1 MWKAWKKKKVLF
13 GNSIIRA
20 FIYDRLGKLLWNWK
34 KIFRVTRII
43 VKEKYYKITSDK
55 KKKERNEMLK
65 KIKKKKEDLES
76 LCLHDEK
83 NIIGRYERVAAK
95 AIGLVKISIN
105 DVYPIV
111 I

>member
-1 MWKAWKKKKVLF
+1 MKKKKVLF

-20 FIYDRLGKLLWNWK
+20 FIYDRLEKLLWNWK

-43 VKEKYYKITSDK
+43 VKEKYYKITSNK
-55 KKKERNEMLK
+55 KKKERNEILK
-65 KIKKKKEDLES
+65 KIKKKEDLEL

-95 AIGLVKISIN
+95 ASGLVKISIN

>member
-1 MWKAWKKKKVLF
+1 
-13 GNSIIRA
+13 
-20 FIYDRLGKLLWNWK
+20 
-34 KIFRVTRII
+34 
-43 VKEKYYKITSDK
+43 
-55 KKKERNEMLK
+55 MLK

>member
-1 MWKAWKKKKVLF
+1 MLKRNIIKLLRIKKK
-13 GNSIIRA
+13 R
-20 FIYDRLGKLLWNWK
+20 
-34 KIFRVTRII
+34 
-43 VKEKYYKITSDK
+43 
-55 KKKERNEMLK
+55 KERNVEK
-65 KIKKKKEDLES
+65 DKKKKEDLES

-95 AIGLVKISIN
+95 ASGLVKISIN